1 MFPLCDNFACL
12 LGVLVV
18 PAVDANELLQFRISS
33 APFAASGQLDAFI
46 EVWGRKMM
54 RFEIEPLNGHPLRI
68 DATLR
73 SLPNFAMA
81 NGPRSPMRVHRTAEL
96 IDHDDLH
103 LIVVAQGTGEL
114 SQYGRVATIGAG
126 EAILT
131 ANGAPAIFM
140 MPALTHTITYRFS
153 RDLLRARVS
162 NLDDLVAR
170 PIPGD
175 NQVLR
180 LLIGYAGV
188 LNDQS
193 ALATAELR
201 RAVSDHMHDLAALL
215 LGVGPSPHLADGLR
229 AARLKAMKDEIFRRL
244 AQSSLSAGEIAR
256 SQQISERYIR
266 QLFAEDG
273 TTFTDF
279 VRDARLA
286 RAHRIL
292 TDRTA
297 PPRPI
302 NAIAYECGFGDLSYF
317 NRVFR
322 QRYDMTPSEAR
333 GAAKR
338 KGGPF

>member
-1 MFPLCDNFACL
+1 MLPLCDNLACF

-33 APFAASGQLDAFI
+33 APFVASGQLDAFI
-46 EVWGRKMM
+46 EVWGRKML
-54 RFEIEPLNGHPLRI
+54 RFEIEPLGDQPLRI

-81 NGPRSPMRVHRTAEL
+81 SGPRSPMRVHRTARL
-96 IDHDDLH
+96 IDHDDLL
-103 LIVVAQGTGEL
+103 LIVITQGTGEL
-114 SQYGRVATIGAG
+114 NQQGRVATIRAG
-126 EAILT
+126 EAVLSD
-131 ANGAPAIFM
+131 NGTPAIFA
-140 MPALTHTITYRFS
+140 MPTSAHTITYRFS
-153 RDLLRARVS
+153 RALLRHRIA

-188 LNDQS
+188 LGDQS

-215 LGVGPSPHLADGLR
+215 LGAGVEPYLADGLR
-229 AARLKAMKDEIFRRL
+229 AARLKAMKDEIVERL
-244 AQSSLSAGEIAR
+244 AQSSLSVGEIAR

-286 RAHRIL
+286 RAYRIL
-292 TDRTA
+292 TDITA
-297 PPRPI
+297 PQRPI
-302 NAIAYECGFGDLSYF
+302 NAIAFECGFNDLSYF

-333 GAAKR
+333 GAAKH